1 MPGIL
6 DFASSFVGSLLAEG
20 RGVMAIK
27 NPNRPE
33 LPLELY
39 DMEGSP
45 FCRVVREVMTQ
56 LDLNVIIYPCPKN
69 GTRFRPM
76 VEELGG
82 KQQFPFL
89 VDPNTNQQM
98 YESHD
103 IIAYLYDHYGDGKSV
118 SKLATKAIR
127 TPASIAISIVRLFK
141 GIKVRESK
149 QPEKPLILYSFE
161 SSPFARFVRESLC
174 EHELPYLLLNVGRTE
189 WQDYV
194 PPPVRERLLSNF
206 RPNHKNRLE
215 LTERSGNVTVPY
227 LIDPNTDVEMGESA
241 DILEYLDHNYA
252 I

>member
-1 MPGIL
+1 MPGVIN
-6 DFASSFVGSLLAEG
+6 FASSFVGSLLAEG
-20 RGVMAIK
+20 RGVAAIK

-56 LDLNVIIYPCPKN
+56 LDLDVIIYPCPKN
-69 GTRFRPM
+69 GTRYRPR

-89 VDPNTNQQM
+89 VDPNTNEQM

-103 IIAYLYDHYGDGKSV
+103 IISYLYDNYGDGQSV
-118 SKLATKAIR
+118 SKLATKTIR

-141 GIKVRESK
+141 GIKARDSK
-149 QPEKPLILYSFE
+149 QPNQPLILYSFE
-161 SSPFARFVRESLC
+161 SSPFARFVRETLC
-174 EHELPYLLLNVGRTE
+174 EREIPYLLLNVGRTE
-189 WQDYV
+189 WQDYI
-194 PPPVRERLLSNF
+194 PPPVREFLLSDF

-227 LIDPNTDVEMGESA
+227 LIDPNTNVEMGESA
-241 DILEYLDHNYA
+241 DILEYLEDNYA
-252 I
+252 V